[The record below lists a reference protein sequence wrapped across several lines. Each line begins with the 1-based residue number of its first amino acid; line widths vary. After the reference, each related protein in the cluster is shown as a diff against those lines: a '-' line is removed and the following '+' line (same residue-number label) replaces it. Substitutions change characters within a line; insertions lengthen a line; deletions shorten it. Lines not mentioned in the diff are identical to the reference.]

1 MRRKQIILLSLLIV
15 VGFITVNFSI
25 DKRDLSGDF
34 SSTEIRQIQIGMDL
48 EEVQKILGEPYQI
61 TSLAGLH
68 DLTCK
73 RQKSRLTED
82 IYSKSDIKQ
91 LVNQKFSETDYCCEG
106 NREDLENKR
115 VTLVYTK
122 RQEFSRHYPML
133 WVHMNSKFQVEN
145 VFAKQYDGYLGL
157 DDPCIYNLTADNN
170 LELTELFK
178 KNFK

>member
-1 MRRKQIILLSLLIV
+1 M
-15 VGFITVNFSI
+15 
-25 DKRDLSGDF
+25 DKRDLSGEF
-34 SSTEIRQIQIGMDL
+34 SATEIRQIQVGMNL
-48 EEVQKILGEPYQI
+48 EDVQEILGQPYQI

-68 DLTCK
+68 EMTCK

-82 IYSKSDIKQ
+82 IGTKSDIKQ

-106 NREDLENKR
+106 NKEDLENKR

-133 WVHMNSKFQVEN
+133 WIHLDSNFQVEN

-157 DDPCIYNLTADNN
+157 DYPCIYSLTA
-170 LELTELFK
+170 ESHFEETELFAE
-178 KNFK
+178 NFK